1 MLKTIRI
8 TYTENTMDKW
18 DELAARAWAAIKE
31 NVQRRVDNGET
42 LESIARLLGIKSRGA
57 VSLWLSGGRKAEN
70 TSFPNMLRYLERL
83 GIDYADYLPAQ
94 PKIRRAFPSSP
105 VENVSGTGLQTVPVY
120 TVAGAGPAVVVS
132 ELEPLFTVTAPP
144 DYFRR
149 SDYAIVIDGHS
160 MEPLIPHGAIVGVKL
175 NSPFVANE
183 LYLAQIPYEGL
194 VVKRVGVDREKN
206 EFVFKSINPDK
217 EAYPDFRLSM
227 GECEN
232 VIIGRVVWIMW
243 GY

>member
-1 MLKTIRI
+1 METPVKTLRHTVFIFLSLCMVLSRSCVG
-8 TYTENTMDKW
+8 
-18 DELAARAWAAIKE
+18 L
-31 NVQRRVDNGET
+31 ET
-42 LESIARLLGIKSRGA
+42 GSEG
-57 VSLWLSGGRKAEN
+57 
-70 TSFPNMLRYLERL
+70 
-83 GIDYADYLPAQ
+83 Q
-94 PKIRRAFPSSP
+94 

-144 DYFRR
+144 DYFRH